1 MAAGDTHVS
10 AKFVSNM
17 SITSLASLWATNT
30 IKMGIITNAQTPGIN
45 DSDPRWGAGGT
56 QNYSTAEVTPGGNY
70 SAGGISLAGTTSTLS
85 GAATS
90 LNCTSPISL
99 AANASNPTGAYWGI
113 FYDSTDAGKHV
124 FGFIDLGG
132 PLSLVAGLQ
141 INVNGVSSGAQPVL
155 QGTAT

>member
-1 MAAGDTHVS
+1 MAQGDVHIS

-17 SITSLASLWATNT
+17 TLTGLASLWASDTV
-30 IKMGIITNAQTPGIN
+30 KMGIITNAQTPNIT

-85 GAATS
+85 SAVTS
-90 LNCTSPISL
+90 LNATSPISL
-99 AANASNPTGAYWGI
+99 AANAANPTGAFWGI

-132 PLSLVAGLQ
+132 SLSLVNGLN
-141 INVNGVSSGAQPVL
+141 ININGVSSGTQALL

>member
-10 AKFVSNM
+10 AKFVANM
-17 SITSLASLWATNT
+17 TLTALASLWASDT
-30 IKMGIITNAQTPGIN
+30 IKMAIITNAQTPNIT

-70 SAGGISLAGTTSTLS
+70 SAGGITLTSPTSTLS
-85 GAATS
+85 GAVTS
-90 LNCTSPISL
+90 LNATSPISL
-99 AANASNPTGAYWGI
+99 AANASNPTGAFWGI

-132 PLSLVAGLQ
+132 SLSLVPGLQ
-141 INVNGVSSGAQPVL
+141 ININGASSGAQPVF

>member
-1 MAAGDTHVS
+1 MAVGQTHIS

-17 SITSLASLWATNT
+17 SLTALASLWATNVV
-30 IKMGIITNAQTPGIN
+30 KMGIITNAVPPAVA

-56 QNYSTAEVTPGGNY
+56 QNYATNEVTPGGSY
-70 SAGGISLAGTTSTLS
+70 SAGGITVTSPTSSLAG
-85 GAATS
+85 AVTS
-90 LNCTSPISL
+90 LNVTSPITL
-99 AANASNPTGAYWGI
+99 AANASNPTGAYWGV

-124 FGFIDLGG
+124 FGYMDLGG

-141 INVNGVSSGAQPVL
+141 ININGSASGTQPVF

>member
-1 MAAGDTHVS
+1 MSIGQTHVS

-17 SITSLASLWATNT
+17 SQASLASLWATNT
-30 IKMGIITNAQTPGIN
+30 IKAAIITNASPPAIT

-56 QNYSTAEVTPGGNY
+56 QNYATNEVTPGGNY
-70 SAGGISLAGTTSTLS
+70 SAGGITLAGCTSTLS
-85 GAATS
+85 GAVAS
-90 LNCTSPISL
+90 LNATSPISL
-99 AANASNPTGAYWGI
+99 AANASNPTGAYWLV

-124 FGFIDLGG
+124 FGYMDLAG

-141 INVNGVSSGAQPVL
+141 VNINGVSSGTQPVF